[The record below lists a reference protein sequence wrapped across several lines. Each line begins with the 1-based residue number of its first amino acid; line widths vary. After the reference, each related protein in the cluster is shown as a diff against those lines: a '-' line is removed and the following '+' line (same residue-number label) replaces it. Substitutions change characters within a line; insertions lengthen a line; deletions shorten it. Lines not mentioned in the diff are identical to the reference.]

1 MATQTA
7 AGTAQAIGEY
17 IDIGK
22 LSPSPTNP
30 RKRFYADS
38 LDELAGS
45 IADKGVIE
53 PLIVRRGG
61 EAYQKAKKN
70 RDNALAIYQALENE
84 INSREYSKAHEAF
97 ARAEGNDDGF
107 EIVCGERR
115 YRASQL
121 AKLETVPCIVRELTD
136 DEVLDIQIHENL
148 HREDVHPMDEAYG
161 YQFLLDKLQC
171 TVAEVA
177 ARVGKSEKF
186 VLSRLKLNSLIPEAQ
201 EDLENGH
208 LLLTY
213 ALEIAKFSPDIQ
225 KLILDEAAYEQERHW
240 ESRKG
245 NWYTPKKTERSPWP
259 QFLQFINEKVLRLLS
274 AAPFDLK
281 ATNLRKD
288 GLACVSCPERT
299 GANVG
304 LFEDDQVDKKDS
316 CLNPGCFTAKKQQHI
331 TNIRERV
338 AHEAS
343 VKPKS
348 IPLLVLDRGYSSDGD
363 TSDVYP
369 RTKLTI
375 IGKKPCKDY
384 YGEVSKVK
392 CDKSITGVTISDGQL
407 GLTYTVCLDDS
418 GCKTHYGRKSSS
430 SSSGSPAQSEKET
443 EAEQK
448 KRRERKEELIDIKVC
463 EVVRLKVL
471 RFASEKFSA
480 KFSMQNMPDDFLN
493 MLIAKMWTENGGTDG
508 TTKEKVVKN
517 LLSQILS
524 VKADSFSFGWEQA
537 NVAKKIEEL
546 SDTARNHLL
555 FLLVYGNSGSMYYE
569 SYSSQKRIRDL
580 AEEYEIDYRLF
591 DAEARLAFAEEKHKK
606 HVALY
611 KVYLDAVRAGD
622 ANAKIPRPYEPTYK
636 PKD

>member
-1 MATQTA
+1 MVKQAAVAAQT
-7 AGTAQAIGEY
+7 IGEY

-22 LSPSPTNP
+22 LHASPTNP
-30 RKRFYADS
+30 RKRFYADT
-38 LDELAGS
+38 LDELATS

-53 PLIVRRGG
+53 PLIVRLN
-61 EAYQKAKKN
+61 YQ
-70 RDNALAIYQALENE
+70 
-84 INSREYSKAHEAF
+84 
-97 ARAEGNDDGF
+97 NDGDDQRVPF
-107 EIVCGERR
+107 EIVCGDRR

-121 AKLETVPCIVRELTD
+121 AKLEQVPCIIRDLTD

-201 EDLENGH
+201 EDLEKGH

-225 KLILDEAAYEQERHW
+225 KIILDEAAYEQERHW
-240 ESRKG
+240 ESGKG
-245 NWYTPKKTERSPWP
+245 NWHTPKKTERSPWP
-259 QFLQFINEKVLRLLS
+259 QFVQFINEKVLRLLS

-304 LFEDDQVDKKDS
+304 LFEEDQVDKKDS
-316 CLNPGCFTAKKQQHI
+316 CLNPGCFNAKKQQHI
-331 TNIRERV
+331 TNIRERI

-343 VKPKS
+343 VKPKA

-363 TSDVYP
+363 TSDVYL

-375 IGKKPCKDY
+375 IGKKPYKDY
-384 YGEVSKVK
+384 YGEVSKEK

-407 GLTYTVCLDDS
+407 GSTYTVCLDDS

-430 SSSGSPAQSEKET
+430 SSSGTPAQSEKAV

-463 EVVRLKVL
+463 EVVRLRVL
-471 RFASEKFSA
+471 RLASEKFSSA
-480 KFSMQNMPDDFLN
+480 FSVSGAPIDMVPM
-493 MLIAKMWTENGGTDG
+493 MIAKAWTENGGTDG
-508 TTKEKVVKN
+508 TTKENVVKN
-517 LLSQILS
+517 ILSQILS
-524 VKADSFSFGWEQA
+524 VKANTLSFGYEQKH
-537 NVAKKIEEL
+537 VAAKVAEFSPTIQ
-546 SDTARNHLL
+546 NHML
-555 FLLVYGNSGSMYYE
+555 FLLTYGNSGAMYYD
-569 SYSSQKRIRDL
+569 SYSSQARIKDM

-591 DAEARLAFAEEKHKK
+591 DAEVRLAFAEEKHKK
-606 HVALY
+606 QVHLY